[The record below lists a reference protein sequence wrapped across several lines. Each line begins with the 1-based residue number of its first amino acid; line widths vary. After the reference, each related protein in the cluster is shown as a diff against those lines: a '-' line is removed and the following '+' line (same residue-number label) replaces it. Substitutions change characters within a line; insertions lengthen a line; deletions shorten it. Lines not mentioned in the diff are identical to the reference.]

1 MGAFFAAFGGLF
13 AIITVIRKL
22 LDPTMPAGWAS
33 LFCCLLFFSGLIMLV
48 LGVLGE
54 YIGKLILS
62 INGTPQYIVRETVN
76 IRPEDG
82 GRPAAAK
89 AVRNDAGSGA
99 LEK

>member
-1 MGAFFAAFGGLF
+1 
-13 AIITVIRKL
+13 
-22 LDPTMPAGWAS
+22 
-33 LFCCLLFFSGLIMLV
+33 MLV
-48 LGVLGE
+48 LGILGE